1 MLALLRQRNPA
12 LYLSAHTIATI
23 GIWTSKLGVAW
34 ATWEL
39 SGSPWWLGVM
49 AWADLFPY
57 LVITPFAGV
66 LADRFDRLVV
76 TRIAQVAITIIAATL
91 AICALYDMLTLS
103 LLLALTLAGG
113 IVGAFEQP
121 ARLALIVSLVKN
133 RDVPAAI
140 GFNSLTF
147 NLARILGPMLAGPL
161 IVVFGLWSVFAV
173 KVAASALFV
182 VALVMIRPVTVQP
195 RASRASSVV
204 AEIIDGV
211 TYLYRQP
218 GLSAVLLVFL
228 AFCLSGRGIIELL
241 PALSDRIVGSLGIA
255 DSVIALSVLTSVIGV
270 GAILGSVASTMLV
283 RQEASFGIVAATG
296 FVSGLAVV
304 IIGFAHQSI
313 VVLAGLMLIGA
324 ATVVGGVAVQ
334 VTLQLAG
341 DPNRRGRT
349 TSVYSLFV
357 RGAPGIGALIIGAA
371 SELISVELAFAFA
384 GAAAALISLRY
395 WLRRSAIQATLV
407 FASDDQPA
415 DRQDGDGTGAAP
427 KA

>member
-12 LYLSAHTIATI
+12 IYLSAHTLATV

-39 SGSPWWLGVM
+39 SGSPWWLGLM

-66 LADRFDRLVV
+66 IADRFDRLVV

-91 AICALYDMLTLS
+91 TICALYDLLTLPI
-103 LLLALTLAGG
+103 LLALTLAGG

-121 ARLALIVSLVKN
+121 ARLALIVSLVKP

-161 IVVFGLWSVFAV
+161 IVAFGLWSVFAV

-182 VALVMIRPVTVQP
+182 VALLMLKPVTIQP
-195 RASRASSVV
+195 RASRAASVLT
-204 AEIIDGV
+204 EIVDGV

-228 AFCLSGRGIIELL
+228 AFCLSGRGILELL
-241 PALSDRIVGSLGIA
+241 PALAERLVGSFGIA
-255 DSVIALSVLTSVIGV
+255 DSVIALSVLTSAIGV
-270 GAILGSVASTMLV
+270 GAILGSVASTTLV
-283 RQEASFGIVAATG
+283 RQEASFGIIAATG
-296 FVSGLAVV
+296 FASGLAVV
-304 IIGFAHQSI
+304 VAGFAHQS
-313 VVLAGLMLIGA
+313 VVLLAALMLVGG

-341 DPNRRGRT
+341 DPARRGRT

-357 RGAPGIGALIIGAA
+357 RGAPGLGALAIGAA
-371 SELISVELAFAFA
+371 SELISVEFAFA
-384 GAAAALISLRY
+384 GAGVAAALISLRY
-395 WLRRSAIQATLV
+395 WLRRAAVQATLV
-407 FASDDQPA
+407 FGSDDPPPGSDAPGGA
-415 DRQDGDGTGAAP
+415 DR
-427 KA
+427 